1 MTVSYL
7 ELGNWNCTDFLN
19 ERNFFIGSI
28 EISVATM
35 SKVDRNHSDEVYV
48 TSFVPHA
55 VLPNKQPKS
64 LDPFLEKL
72 VNELEELFINGNCF
86 FYVYL

>member
-1 MTVSYL
+1 
-7 ELGNWNCTDFLN
+7 
-19 ERNFFIGSI
+19 
-28 EISVATM
+28 M

-72 VNELEELFINGNCF
+72 VDELEELFINGNF
-86 FYVYL
+86 FLCLPISNMNSHVGIVKVYI